1 MNRFPGLFFGIMN
14 NTTVIENKQ
23 EESSRIYTL
32 FYSFFLIPFMI
43 AIFGAVFFLLFRF
56 ITYETNDASELLNQV
71 KIGSATKRWQSAYE
85 LSKVLNNPETIP
97 IETSFKNQMI
107 SAYDHSIND
116 DPLVRAYLAIAMGA
130 TGDKFYAEKLVN
142 GLQDESRESRLAA
155 IQAVGMVRSKKAV
168 IKLIDIIGH
177 SGYQDERLA
186 ATMSLGFIGDE
197 RAIPK
202 LNELLEDDEPNI
214 RWDSAIAL
222 AKMGEDSSVPIIK
235 NLMDRDYLMTFPE
248 LDYKEINK
256 VIMTAIETSSLIV
269 DNRFELSLIGLA
281 KSDENLTIR
290 DAAIKTLKK
299 SYNRII

>member
-1 MNRFPGLFFGIMN
+1 MN
-14 NTTVIENKQ
+14 NTTAIENQK
-23 EESSRIYTL
+23 EDSSRIYTL

-43 AIFGAVFFLLFRF
+43 AIFGAIFFLLFRF

-97 IETSFKNQMI
+97 VDVSFKNQMI

-130 TGDKFYAEKLVN
+130 TGDQFYAEELVN
-142 GLQDESRESRLAA
+142 GLDDKSRESRLAA
-155 IQAVGMVRSKKAV
+155 IQAVGMVRSELAV
-168 IKLIDIIGH
+168 VQLIDVIDN
-177 SGYQDERLA
+177 SDYQDERLA
-186 ATMSLGFIGDE
+186 ATMSLGFIGDS

-202 LNELLEDDEPNI
+202 LNALLEDDEPNI

-222 AKMGEDSSVPIIK
+222 AKMGEESSVPIIE
-235 NLMDRDYLMTFPE
+235 NLMDREYLMTFPE

-256 VIMTAIETSSLIV
+256 VIMTAIETSSLV
-269 DNRFELSLIGLA
+269 LDNRFEPRLVELA
-281 KSDENLTIR
+281 RSDESLTVR

-299 SYNRII
+299 SYDRII

>member
-1 MNRFPGLFFGIMN
+1 MN
-14 NTTVIENKQ
+14 NTTAIENQK
-23 EESSRIYTL
+23 EDSSRIYTL

-43 AIFGAVFFLLFRF
+43 AIFGAIFFLLFRF

-97 IETSFKNQMI
+97 GDVSFKNQMI

-130 TGDKFYAEKLVN
+130 TGDQFYAEELVN
-142 GLQDESRESRLAA
+142 GLEDESRESRLAA
-155 IQAVGMVRSKKAV
+155 IQAVGMVRSELAV
-168 IKLIDIIGH
+168 VQLIDVIDN
-177 SGYQDERLA
+177 SDYQDERLA
-186 ATMSLGFIGDE
+186 ATMSLGFIGDS

-222 AKMGEDSSVPIIK
+222 AKMGEESSVPIIE
-235 NLMDRDYLMTFPE
+235 NLMDREYLMTFPE

-256 VIMTAIETSSLIV
+256 VIMTAIETTSLV
-269 DNRFELSLIGLA
+269 LDNRFEPRLVELA
-281 KSDENLTIR
+281 RSDESLTVR

-299 SYNRII
+299 SYDRII

>member
-1 MNRFPGLFFGIMN
+1 MSN
-14 NTTVIENKQ
+14 NTAIANQK

-43 AIFGAVFFLLFRF
+43 AIFGAIFFLLFRF

-85 LSKVLNNPETIP
+85 LSKVLNDPETIP
-97 IETSFKNQMI
+97 QDLSFKNQMI

-130 TGDKFYAEKLVN
+130 TGDQFYSEDLVN
-142 GLQDESRESRLAA
+142 GLKDDSRESRLAA
-155 IQAVGMVRSKKAV
+155 IQAVGMVRSKLAV
-168 IKLIDIIGH
+168 IRLIDIIDK
-177 SGYQDERLA
+177 SDYQDERLA
-186 ATMSLGFIGDE
+186 ATMSLGFIGDS
-197 RAIPK
+197 RAVPK

-222 AKMGEDSSVPIIK
+222 AKMGEKSSIPVIE
-235 NLMDRDYLMTFPE
+235 NLMDRDYLMTFPQ

-256 VIMTAIETSSLIV
+256 VIMTAIETSSLVV
-269 DNRFELSLIGLA
+269 DNRFEPRLMELA
-281 KSDENLTIR
+281 KTDENLTIR
-290 DAAIKTLKK
+290 DAAIKTLKR
-299 SYNRII
+299 SYDRII

>member
-1 MNRFPGLFFGIMN
+1 MN
-14 NTTVIENKQ
+14 NTTAIENQK
-23 EESSRIYTL
+23 EDSSRIYTL

-43 AIFGAVFFLLFRF
+43 AIFGAIFFLLFRF

-97 IETSFKNQMI
+97 EDVSFKNQMI

-130 TGDKFYAEKLVN
+130 TGDQFYAEDLVN
-142 GLQDESRESRLAA
+142 GLEDESRESRLAA
-155 IQAVGMVRSKKAV
+155 IQAVGMVRSELAV
-168 IKLIDIIGH
+168 VQLIDVIDN
-177 SGYQDERLA
+177 SDYQDERLA
-186 ATMSLGFIGDE
+186 ATMSLGFIGDS

-222 AKMGEDSSVPIIK
+222 AKMGEESSVPIIE
-235 NLMDRDYLMTFPE
+235 NLMDREYLMTFPE

-256 VIMTAIETSSLIV
+256 VIMTAIETSSIV
-269 DNRFELSLIGLA
+269 LDNRFEPKLVELA
-281 KSDENLTIR
+281 RSDESLTVR

-299 SYNRII
+299 SYDRII

>member
-1 MNRFPGLFFGIMN
+1 MN
-14 NTTVIENKQ
+14 NTTAIENQK
-23 EESSRIYTL
+23 EDSSRIYTL

-43 AIFGAVFFLLFRF
+43 AIFGAIFFLLFRF

-97 IETSFKNQMI
+97 EDVSFKNQMI

-130 TGDKFYAEKLVN
+130 TGDQFYAEDLVN
-142 GLQDESRESRLAA
+142 GLEDESRESRLAA
-155 IQAVGMVRSKKAV
+155 IQAVGMVRSELAV
-168 IKLIDIIGH
+168 VQLIDVIDN
-177 SGYQDERLA
+177 SDYQDERLA
-186 ATMSLGFIGDE
+186 ATMSLGFIGDS

-222 AKMGEDSSVPIIK
+222 AKMGEESSVPIIE
-235 NLMDRDYLMTFPE
+235 NLMDREYLMTFPE

-256 VIMTAIETSSLIV
+256 VIMTAIETSSIV
-269 DNRFELSLIGLA
+269 LDNRFEPRLVELARTDESL
-281 KSDENLTIR
+281 TVR

-299 SYNRII
+299 SYDRII

>member
-1 MNRFPGLFFGIMN
+1 MN
-14 NTTVIENKQ
+14 NTTAIENQK
-23 EESSRIYTL
+23 EDSSRIYTL

-43 AIFGAVFFLLFRF
+43 AIFGAIFFLLFRF

-97 IETSFKNQMI
+97 EDVSFKNQMI

-130 TGDKFYAEKLVN
+130 TGDQFYAEDLVN
-142 GLQDESRESRLAA
+142 GLEDESRESRLAA
-155 IQAVGMVRSKKAV
+155 IQAVGMVRSELAV
-168 IKLIDIIGH
+168 VQLIDVIDN
-177 SGYQDERLA
+177 SDYQDERLA
-186 ATMSLGFIGDE
+186 ATMSLGFIGDS

-222 AKMGEDSSVPIIK
+222 AKMGEESSVPIIE
-235 NLMDRDYLMTFPE
+235 NLMDREYLMTFPE
-248 LDYKEINK
+248 LDYNEINK
-256 VIMTAIETSSLIV
+256 VIMTAIETTSIV
-269 DNRFELSLIGLA
+269 LDNRFEPRLVELA
-281 KSDENLTIR
+281 RSDESLTVR

-299 SYNRII
+299 SYDRAI